1 MNANTHNQPSR
12 FRVRGFALVVTLSL
26 MILLT
31 MLAVG
36 LLSLSSISLRSS
48 SGSAAQAT
56 ARANARMAM
65 MLALGQLQ
73 STVGRDQVVT
83 GPATTGQADPTA
95 DVANPSWTGAWK
107 TEEKDKNT
115 PPVWLV
121 SGANANPTTTFDGK
135 NSVIL
140 SKAAPSSRAGSAA
153 SKDLRAP
160 WVPVSGTNKG
170 RYAYWIGDEGT
181 KAKVDISR
189 PTGTTA
195 NEREKYVRYQSPQ
208 EPGLTRMD
216 SKTWKGFEP
225 GGEINKLNLI
235 SLGTAS
241 LATNPSGGIPTSEL
255 PRHYFHDLTTGG
267 YGLPVNVKEGG
278 MKADLSLVFDRS
290 QQAKPYVATFLGA
303 KPVKKNL
310 QSATIFGFPKVNDP
324 SKFYLSDQIRDN
336 LASGT
341 GPNWGNLFTYARQW
355 ENVSANQAPVIGI
368 DPLLDTDLVRTI
380 WSPYMNSGKGG
391 FNTSDTQHNNSSLA
405 PVVSVIQMG
414 FYLGARGPIQITLP
428 TGVKQ
433 NRFQAELHIKP
444 IVGLWNPYNVAIR
457 PSAYKIAWAM
467 QPYFRFAYAK
477 ADSSGKFPPSN
488 YITEVWLRDYWK
500 ADYGNKIPG
509 PGEHGGSYLQLETDS
524 VDFQPGEFRLFSV
537 EANPD
542 ISATNNKLVPKLDPK
557 GTFKIDL
564 KRSESFGSLPI
575 EQKGQPLLVP
585 AGFSGWFGD
594 VYPQDTLWDGTGYR
608 GISTQA
614 HIKSLYGK
622 DLDPTSS
629 SSWFTLKAKGSPDT
643 HLQRFTNI
651 WNGGTGGKPKP
662 PFIPEPIISDYG
674 NLNAGNTQ
682 GKQAHLM
689 EKLATGFRGHIGTWR
704 FYLRNPTE
712 VEDANQGLR
721 GWVDSN
727 PRVAASNLRFDGS
740 KSTSTGLEGWNAA
753 SNLIGAAHQ
762 SGKPRGVVG
771 DGLKGDRGLIAEG
784 NWDGDII
791 PQSSVGPGGRWQGYG
806 GPGSSSGTGFH
817 HVIAY
822 DVPRAPLSSVG
833 QFQHAQLSRYN
844 YEPGFVV
851 GNSYANPRIPLTAT
865 SVPKFGDPAFELVDI
880 SHDVNKRLWDS
891 VFFSTLAPDYKI
903 TGNSAG
909 TYNSAFNFKS
919 LVSGDITL
927 PNPRMK
933 FSPQGGDTSVTAI
946 IDAAGDKA
954 PQALASRILIDGGF
968 NVNSTSQSAW
978 KAILSTMGGTQLP
991 VIKQTNVPGAP
1002 SWENLEG
1009 IHFNRFGTAIAKAA
1023 YKSGDGLTEAFSQ
1036 GWRELSEK
1044 ELDDLA
1050 TQIVIEVK
1058 ARGPF
1063 RSFADFVNRDPNSS
1077 KPSHQRKGALQA
1089 ALDRVVNTSA
1099 AIPNTAALPAANPN
1113 GSAFSAPVDG
1123 ENQAVGHA
1131 GYLLQGDVLQS
1142 LAPILQVRSD
1152 YFRIRTA
1159 GQAFAADGTTVLA
1172 TAYCEA
1178 FVQRLPDYADASD
1191 KPEVAGTD
1199 LKSGVNR
1206 TFGRRFQIVSFR
1218 WLSLSEI

>member
-1 MNANTHNQPSR
+1 MKFHLPAQTGS
-12 FRVRGFALVVTLSL
+12 RGFALIVTLSL

-31 MLAVG
+31 VIAVG
-36 LLSLSSISLRSS
+36 LLTLSSVSLRASAN
-48 SGSAAQAT
+48 GSAQAT
-56 ARANARMAM
+56 AKANARMAM
-65 MLALGQLQ
+65 MLAIGQLQ
-73 STVGRDQVVT
+73 KAAGRDQGIT
-83 GPATTGQADPTA
+83 GPAGLGQTGT
-95 DVANPSWTGAWK
+95 VAHPGWTGAWK
-107 TEEKDKNT
+107 SDDKNSA
-115 PPVWLV
+115 PVWLV
-121 SGANANPTTTFDGK
+121 SGDKPDPAASLTAA
-135 NSVIL
+135 NSVVL
-140 SKAAPSSRAGSAA
+140 SKQAAAAEPDSAA
-153 SKDLRAP
+153 AKDLRAA
-160 WVPVSGTNKG
+160 WVKLDGKNKG

-181 KAKVDISR
+181 KAKVNISR
-189 PTGTTA
+189 PNGNA
-195 NEREKYVRYQSPQ
+195 SNEREKYVRYQSPQ
-208 EPGLTRMD
+208 EPGLTQMD
-216 SKTWKGFEP
+216 SKIWKGFEP
-225 GGEINKLNLI
+225 GGSINKQSLI

-241 LATNPSGGIPTSEL
+241 LATDPQGGISASEL

-267 YGLPVNVKEGG
+267 YGLPVNVRDGG
-278 MKADLSLVFDRS
+278 MKADLSPVFDRS
-290 QQAKPYVATFLGA
+290 QQAKPYVTTFLGS

-310 QSATIFGFPKVNDP
+310 QSATIYGFPTVTDA

-336 LASGT
+336 IAAGT
-341 GPNWGNLFTYARQW
+341 GPNWGNLFAYARQW
-355 ENVSANQAPVIGI
+355 ESVTANQAPVIGI
-368 DPLLDTDLVRTI
+368 DPLLDTDLVRTN
-380 WSPYMNSGKGG
+380 WLPYKNSGNGG
-391 FNTSDTQHNNSSLA
+391 FNTSDTQHKNSSLA

-414 FYLGARGPIQITLP
+414 FYLGARGPIQVTMP
-428 TGVKQ
+428 TGAKQ
-433 NRFQAELHIKP
+433 NRYQAELHIKP
-444 IVGLWNPYNVAIR
+444 IVGLWNPYNVAIK
-457 PSAYKIAWAM
+457 SNAYKIAWAM

-500 ADYGNKIPG
+500 ADYGNVIPG
-509 PGEHGGSYLQLETDS
+509 PGEHGGSYLQLETDAI
-524 VDFQPGEFRLFSV
+524 DFQPGEFRLFSV
-537 EANPD
+537 DTDSD
-542 ISATNNKLVPKLDPK
+542 ITATNNKLVPKLNPK

-564 KRSESFGSLPI
+564 KRSESFGSSAI
-575 EQKGQPLLVP
+575 EQAGQPLLVP

-594 VYPQDTLWDGTGYR
+594 VYPQDTLWDGTGYK

-614 HIKSLYGK
+614 HIKALYKK
-622 DLDPTSS
+622 DLDPSTS
-629 SSWFTLKAKGSPDT
+629 SSWFTLKAKGSTNSADT

-651 WNGGTGGKPKP
+651 WNGGTVTTGSKPKP
-662 PFIPEPIISDYG
+662 PYIPEPIISDYG

-689 EKLATGFRGHIGTWR
+689 EKLATGYKGHIGTWR
-704 FYLRNPTE
+704 FYLRSPTE

-727 PRVAASNLRFDGS
+727 PRVGASNLRFDGS
-740 KSTSTGLEGWNAA
+740 KNTSAGVEGWNAA
-753 SNLIGAAHQ
+753 SNFIGAAHR
-762 SGKPRGVVG
+762 SGKPKGVVG

-791 PQSSVGPGGRWQGYG
+791 PQSDIVGGRWQGYG
-806 GPGSSSGTGFH
+806 GPGSSDGTGFH

-865 SVPKFGDPAFELVDI
+865 SVPNFGDPAFELVDI
-880 SHDVNKRLWDS
+880 SYDVNKRLWDS

-903 TGNSAG
+903 GGSTAG
-909 TYNSAFNFKS
+909 SYDSAFKFNS
-919 LVSGDITL
+919 LVSGAIAL

-933 FSPQGGDTSVTAI
+933 FLPQGGDTSVTAI
-946 IDAAGDKA
+946 LDAAGEKA

-968 NVNSTSQSAW
+968 NVNSTSKSAW

-991 VIKQTNVPGAP
+991 VINQSNAPGAP
-1002 SWENLEG
+1002 SWENQDG

-1036 GWRELSEK
+1036 GWRELSTN
-1044 ELDDLA
+1044 ELDRLA
-1050 TQIVIEVK
+1050 GEIVTEVK

-1063 RSFADFVNRDPNSS
+1063 RSFADFVNRDPASS
-1077 KPSHQRKGALQA
+1077 NPSHQRKGAIQA
-1089 ALDRVVNTSA
+1089 ALDRVTNTTA
-1099 AIPNTAALPAANPN
+1099 AIPISVGLPAANPK

-1152 YFRIRTA
+1152 YFRIRTS
-1159 GQAFAADGTTVLA
+1159 GQALAANGTTVLA

-1178 FVQRLPDYADASD
+1178 FVQRLPDYADPAD
-1191 KPEVAGTD
+1191 KPEIATTA
-1199 LKSGVNR
+1199 LSSKVNQD
-1206 TFGRRFQIVSFR
+1206 FGRRFQIVSFR
-1218 WLSLSEI
+1218 WLSPIEI